1 MTKVFGGLAVAV
13 LALSFGASLA
23 TAGGDDSITARRA
36 CMKANNA
43 GLGVMVSMFK
53 GEKPYDAAAVK
64 TALDTMGKA
73 CAAWDT
79 FWPEDS
85 KTSTTQKT
93 RATDAIWKDKAGFAA
108 AGEAAYKAET
118 ALAATT
124 DEAGFK
130 AAFPAVGAACG
141 GCHKA
146 FRTALE

>member
-1 MTKVFGGLAVAV
+1 MSKLFVGMAGAL
-13 LALSFGASLA
+13 LALSFSASLA
-23 TAGGDDSITARRA
+23 MAGGDESITARKA
-36 CMKANNA
+36 CMKANGA
-43 GLGVMVSMFK
+43 GMGVMVPMIK

-64 TALDTMGKA
+64 TALETMGKA
-73 CAAWDT
+73 CSAWDT

-93 RATDAIWKDKAGFAA
+93 HASEAIWTDKAGFAA

-141 GCHKA
+141 ACHKA
-146 FRTALE
+146 FRTAME

>member
-1 MTKVFGGLAVAV
+1 MSKLLMSMAGAVVALSLGSS
-13 LALSFGASLA
+13 LALAD
-23 TAGGDDSITARRA
+23 GDAAITARKA
-36 CMKANNA
+36 CMKANGA
-43 GLGVMVSMFK
+43 GMGVMVPMIK

-64 TALDTMGKA
+64 TALETMGKA
-73 CAAWDT
+73 CSAWDT

-85 KTSTTQKT
+85 MTSKTQKT
-93 RATDAIWKDKAGFAA
+93 HASDAIWKDKAGFAA

-141 GCHKA
+141 ACHQK
-146 FRTALE
+146 FRTAME

>member
-1 MTKVFGGLAVAV
+1 MSKLFVGMAGAL

-23 TAGGDDSITARRA
+23 MAGGDDSITARKA
-36 CMKANNA
+36 CMKANGA
-43 GLGVMVSMFK
+43 GMGVMVAMIK

-73 CAAWDT
+73 CSAWDT

-93 RATDAIWKDKAGFAA
+93 HASEKIWEDKAGFAA

-141 GCHKA
+141 ACHKA

>member
-1 MTKVFGGLAVAV
+1 MSKLIVGMAGAL
-13 LALSFGASLA
+13 LALSFSAGLA
-23 TAGGDDSITARRA
+23 MAGGDDSITARRA
-36 CMKANNA
+36 CMKANGA
-43 GLGVMVSMFK
+43 GMGVMVPIIK
-53 GEKPYDAAAVK
+53 GEKPYDADAIKAAL
-64 TALDTMGKA
+64 ANMNKA

-93 RATDAIWKDKAGFAA
+93 HASEAIWKDKAGFAA

-118 ALAATT
+118 ALGATT

-141 GCHKA
+141 ACHKA

>member
-1 MTKVFGGLAVAV
+1 MSKLFLGMAGALVALTFGAGLAM
-13 LALSFGASLA
+13 
-23 TAGGDDSITARRA
+23 AGGDDAITARKA

-43 GLGVMVSMFK
+43 GVGAMVAMIK
-53 GEKPYDAAAVK
+53 GEKPYDAAVVK

-73 CAAWDT
+73 CSAWDT

-85 KTSTTQKT
+85 MTSTTLKT
-93 RATDAIWKDKAGFAA
+93 HASDAIWKDKAGFAA
-108 AGEAAYKAET
+108 AGAAAYKAET

-124 DEAGFK
+124 DEASFK

>member
-1 MTKVFGGLAVAV
+1 MSKLFFGMAGALV
-13 LALSFGASLA
+13 ALSFGASLA
-23 TAGGDDSITARRA
+23 MAGGDESITARKA
-36 CMKANNA
+36 CMKANGA
-43 GLGVMVSMFK
+43 GLGVMVAMVK

-73 CAAWDT
+73 CSAWDT
-79 FWPEDS
+79 FWPPDS
-85 KTSTTQKT
+85 MTSTTQKT
-93 RATDAIWKDKAGFAA
+93 RATDAIWKNPAGFAA

-146 FRTALE
+146 FRAAQE

>member
-1 MTKVFGGLAVAV
+1 MSKLFLGMAGAV
-13 LALSFGASLA
+13 LALSFSAGLA
-23 TAGGDDSITARRA
+23 LADGDAAITARRA

-43 GLGVMVSMFK
+43 SLGAMVLMFK
-53 GEKPYDAAAVK
+53 GEKPYDASAVK

-73 CAAWDT
+73 CSAWDT

-93 RATDAIWKDKAGFAA
+93 HASDAIWKDKAGFAA

-118 ALAATT
+118 ALGATK

-130 AAFPAVGAACG
+130 AAFPAVGAACAA
-141 GCHKA
+141 CHKA
-146 FRTALE
+146 YRTALE

>member
-1 MTKVFGGLAVAV
+1 MTKLFGELAAAV
-13 LALSFGASLA
+13 LALSFGANLA
-23 TAGGDDSITARRA
+23 MAGGDDSITARRA

-43 GLGVMVSMFK
+43 GAGVFVSIIK
-53 GEKPYDAAAVK
+53 GEKPYDTAAVK
-64 TALDTMGKA
+64 AALDSMGKA

-93 RATDAIWKDKAGFAA
+93 HASDAIWKDKAGFAA

-124 DEAGFK
+124 DEASFK

-141 GCHKA
+141 ACHKA